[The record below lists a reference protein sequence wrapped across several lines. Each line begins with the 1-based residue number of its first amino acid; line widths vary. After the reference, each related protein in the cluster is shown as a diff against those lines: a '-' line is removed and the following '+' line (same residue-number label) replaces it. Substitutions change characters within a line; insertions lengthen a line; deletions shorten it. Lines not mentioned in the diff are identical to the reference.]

1 MSGSKKIIELGI
13 QELALSGD
21 GVGRYESKVC
31 FVPFSVP
38 GDRLRVRVTRDR
50 KNFSRCRIIEI
61 IEPGRG
67 RRDPPCRYFYKCGGC
82 AWQHMDEEV
91 QLYAKAGILSG
102 SLGIDAVDFTR
113 SGPAFDYR
121 QTARF
126 NLSGSEDG
134 SIMIGSRKPR
144 SHETVD
150 IVSCPVVK
158 PEINSGLEVVRKLLA
173 GAFTGEMELVLSSG
187 SSGTAAVFYSTRAL
201 GPEFYRAMER
211 LASAGIKSIILNV
224 DDHRS
229 VISRTGRLIV
239 AGSDGHDL
247 SVPAD
252 GFMQACRDTNLE
264 IGSTMRE
271 WLEEHDFSGA
281 MELYA
286 GSANLTVSIAPF
298 VKKTITAELDTHAAK
313 AARENI
319 DSRKI
324 RGVTI
329 YGMDALKAY
338 VSYGRKT
345 DLVVLDP
352 PRDGNRDLAR
362 AISEGNHRAVVY
374 VSCNPATLARDLKCL
389 ETGGYSMVRARG
401 FDMFSQTAHMEA
413 MVLLV
418 RGG

>member
-1 MSGSKKIIELGI
+1 MKNKTFEITVD
-13 QELALSGD
+13 ELALSGD
-21 GVGRYESKVC
+21 GVGRHDSKVC

-38 GDRLRVRVTRDR
+38 GDRLRVEVKQDR
-50 KNFSRCRIIEI
+50 KTFSRCNIVEI

-67 RRDPPCRYFYKCGGC
+67 RRDPPCMYFNECGGC
-82 AWQHMDEEV
+82 AWQHMEEEV
-91 QLYAKAGILSG
+91 QLNAKAGILSG
-102 SLGIDAVDFTR
+102 SLGIDAVDFAG
-113 SGPAFDYR
+113 SGPAFNYR

-126 NLSGSEDG
+126 HLSGKENG
-134 SIMIGSRKPR
+134 SIIIGFRKPR

-187 SSGTAAVFYSTRAL
+187 SSGTAAVFYSTEAR
-201 GPEFYRAMER
+201 GPDFYRAIER
-211 LASAGIKSIILNV
+211 LAGAVVQSIIVNV
-224 DDHRS
+224 DGHRS
-229 VISRTGRLIV
+229 VISGSGRVIV
-239 AGSDGHDL
+239 TGSDGKDL

-252 GFMQACRDTNLE
+252 GFMQACPDTNLE

-271 WLEEHDFSGA
+271 WLGEHDFSSVI
-281 MELYA
+281 ELYA

-298 VKKTITAELDTHAAK
+298 VKKTISAELDTNAAK
-313 AARENI
+313 AARGNI
-319 DSRKI
+319 DARKI

-329 YGMDALKAY
+329 HGMDVLKAY
-338 VSYGRKT
+338 LSYGRKS

-352 PRDGNRDLAR
+352 PRDGNRNLAR
-362 AISEGNHRAVVY
+362 AISEGNHKAVLY

-389 ETGGYSMVRARG
+389 ETAGYGMVRARG

-418 RGG
+418 RGA